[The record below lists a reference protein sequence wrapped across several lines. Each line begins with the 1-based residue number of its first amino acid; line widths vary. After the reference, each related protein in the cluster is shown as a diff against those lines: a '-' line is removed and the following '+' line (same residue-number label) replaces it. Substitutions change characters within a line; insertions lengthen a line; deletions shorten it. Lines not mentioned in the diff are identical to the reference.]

1 MQKSLTA
8 KNITDIQNANTTAN
22 YTMNELADRF
32 VKYLDVSALSI
43 KSYISGVR
51 KFLTFLN
58 SQGITLPTRDTVI
71 LYKKTLCEKYTANT
85 TALYLSALRRF
96 FSWCQSEGLYSDI
109 TAGIK
114 SPHIDTGHKKDCFTA
129 NQLKTI
135 IGGIERNSLKGK
147 RDYALFCLIS
157 ATGLRTVEIQRADI
171 SDIRNVQGEN
181 VLYIMGKGK
190 TSKSQFVKLS
200 GHVLQAIRAYLEMRG
215 AVADDE
221 PLFASLSHRNFGGR
235 MTTKSISR
243 ICKSAMINAGF
254 NSRRLTAH
262 SLRHTSITLALL
274 AGMSLQD
281 VSQFARHS
289 NISVTMIYSH
299 DIDRLKSRCEM
310 AISEAIFGA

>member
-1 MQKSLTA
+1 MKLVNAKSEIIQCNS
-8 KNITDIQNANTTAN
+8 NINT
-22 YTMNELADRF
+22 MLERF
-32 VKYLDVSALSI
+32 VQFVDVSQVSLR
-43 KSYISGVR
+43 SYISGV
-51 KFLTFLN
+51 KAFLKYTSDN
-58 SQGITLPTRDTVI
+58 GITNPTRDTV
-71 LYKKTLCEKYTANT
+71 LAYKKELAKSKSASTI
-85 TALYLSALRRF
+85 ALYLSALRRF
-96 FSWCQSEGLYSDI
+96 FSWCQSEDFCADI
-109 TAGIK
+109 TAGVK

-221 PLFASLSHRNFGGR
+221 PLFASLSHRNYGGR
-235 MTTKSISR
+235 MTTYSISR
-243 ICKSAMINAGF
+243 ICKSAMRHAGF
-254 NSRRLTAH
+254 NNSRLTAH
-262 SLRHTSITLALL
+262 SLRHTAITLALI
-274 AGMSLQD
+274 AGISIQE

-289 NISVTMIYSH
+289 SINITMIYAH
-299 DIDRLKSRCEM
+299 DVERLKSKCEN
-310 AISEAIFGA
+310 AISEAIFG